1 MPVRLVQRD
10 STDYLQKEIILKDA
24 TGFRM
29 LDGYLKAYALYFSKF
44 IRAYEK
50 EGVTIS
56 AVYPQNEPC
65 SNQVFPSCK
74 WRSEDLAFFISDYLG
89 PKFEEDGIE
98 DNIYFGTVNTSIA
111 DYVRTA
117 LQQ

>member
-10 STDYLQKEIILKDA
+10 STDSAERNNTKDA

-56 AVYPQNEPC
+56 AVYPQTNHAPIRC
-65 SNQVFPSCK
+65 SPVVNG
-74 WRSEDLAFFISDYLG
+74 DLKTLHSSLAIILDLNS
-89 PKFEEDGIE
+89 KKM
-98 DNIYFGTVNTSIA
+98 V
-111 DYVRTA
+111 
-117 LQQ
+117 